1 MEFSVDNQ
9 RGYAYT
15 GNCAHRP
22 GQPAIV
28 FVHGAGQ
35 DHTVWLLQTR
45 WFAYHGWNVF
55 AVDLPGHGRS
65 EGPPVDSVPGLADW
79 LALALTD
86 AGLDAAFIV
95 GHSLGSLVALDFAAR
110 HPDRAR
116 AAALV
121 GTAVPMPVGD
131 PLLDAARENRHDAFD
146 MVNIWAHGPEALMG
160 PNPVPGISMLGNAI
174 RLLERS
180 ADDVLYTDLNA
191 CHTYHDGLERA
202 AEVRCP
208 VLLLLGDSD
217 MMTPP
222 RNARDLQA
230 ALAKVECHV
239 LRSCGHML
247 MTERSGPVLDALRDF
262 ATTLPAAA

>member
-1 MEFSVDNQ
+1 MECIVNAKTC
-9 RGYAYT
+9 YAYT
-15 GNCAHRP
+15 GNRAHVA

-28 FVHGAGQ
+28 FLHGAGQ

-65 EGPPVDSVPGLADW
+65 PGPAVDSVAGLADW
-79 LALALTD
+79 L
-86 AGLDAAFIV
+86 DAAMTAAALDSALVV

-110 HPDRAR
+110 YPGRTRGLAMI
-116 AAALV
+116 

-160 PNPVPGISMLGNAI
+160 PNPVPGISMLGNAL

-180 ADDVLYTDLNA
+180 ADDVLFTDLNA
-191 CHTYHDGLERA
+191 CHQYHEGLARA
-202 AEVRCP
+202 AAVQCP
-208 VLLLLGDSD
+208 ALLLLGDSD

-222 RNARDLQA
+222 RAARDLLA
-230 ALAKVECHV
+230 ALPKAHSQV
-239 LRSCGHML
+239 LKSCGHML

-262 ATTLPAAA
+262 AAGMK